1 MKKTV
6 FMKKCIACLL
16 IAAIMI
22 CAPFTNVP
30 KNAFAAGEDTVSGT
44 AAEEAPEADAGESTE
59 NTDSAETSVGAEN
72 EIAENENETGT
83 KLYVKELK
91 LGEGI
96 TAEEAQKSLTD
107 EGYFILEK
115 DGKPV
120 DLNEGSTS
128 KSYFYDGPEDAHVYL
143 GYKTTTNPDDA
154 ITDMAVMNMKGGY
167 DFQEYEM
174 IIQNN
179 LDTKIK
185 PFLDQF
191 IDTIREYRENY
202 AKPEKSVNHTKAD
215 MVRQLLNRYTDDDT
229 DGSPIGDLLLNET
242 KYEMGDEAYKALS
255 GAEKKKHADI
265 LIMLLQ
271 GNLMGISM
279 IEKYLARAADSSDD
293 TWIDRFEKTSLE
305 GLYEE
310 MEKENPDATKGDI
323 EKKLDKKYN
332 DAAKQILA
340 SWSEYSEIAQNYE
353 DKQDE
358 LIAESEEIGDRLNEI
373 NNEADYEKLDEEQRD
388 EVDREILKLQDEIL
402 EQQQD
407 AIAVGVSAQ
416 VQEKETDDMNMR
428 DFFSQ
433 PEETFKGEGIRK
445 LYPMIASLSKG
456 QIAGLQ
462 FLSVADL
469 LDAGLNNVANLKK
482 NTDKIE
488 EIPISSIYEGVNR
501 EIFDSGKVALTNDA
515 LRQKAMANPDENI
528 IDSFIFT
535 TIFGAAALASGIT
548 SLGLFLRS
556 QSLVRELNVLG
567 VGGQKWFK
575 HTGSWYSKNSSSL
588 TAVEGA
594 ESMAENVGRLR
605 VGSFILCGAFVAL
618 AAFNIYISWIEL
630 KYYYH
635 VDFTPIPKY
644 IVDETDITTI
654 NDKGEKEFLR
664 NETAYYRVV
673 ECNRR
678 SMSKGSY
685 EKYYEKRITQIG
697 DYGDLNGT
705 AGKEWLALYTVKYKN
720 AAPILADSL
729 LVKTGADSSTP
740 PDDYKMGIHM
750 FGEKNAYNLQNNK
763 LLYRDPEAIR
773 IWFKQDTEVRTSLS
787 TDGSTEGGKNNKLD
801 ETGTLVGG
809 GNKVL
814 YAGIGFAAGALIVWV
829 IMFVMGRRKKDG
841 TVE

>member
-1 MKKTV
+1 MREKVKRI
-6 FMKKCIACLL
+6 IACFL
-16 IAAIMI
+16 ITAIMV
-22 CAPFTNVP
+22 CGTFADVP
-30 KNAFAAGEDTVSGT
+30 KNAFAAGDDTASG
-44 AAEEAPEADAGESTE
+44 AAVDEASDT
-59 NTDSAETSVGAEN
+59 ETSEETDGAKEDADESEDN
-72 EIAENENETGT
+72 EKAEVTEEPKQSGET
-83 KLYVKELK
+83 KLYISEMK

-96 TAEEAQKSLTD
+96 TAEDAQKSLTD

-128 KSYFYDGPEDAHVYL
+128 KSFVYEGPKDAHVYL

-255 GAEKKKHADI
+255 SAEKKKHADI
-265 LIMLLQ
+265 LTMLLQ

-515 LRQKAMANPDENI
+515 LRQKAMANPDEKL

-535 TIFGAAALASGIT
+535 TIFGVAALASGIT

-556 QSLVRELNVLG
+556 QSLVKELNVLG
-567 VGGQKWFK
+567 EGGQKWFK

-594 ESMAENVGRLR
+594 ESMAETVGRLR

-685 EKYYEKRITQIG
+685 EKYYKKRITSKI
-697 DYGDLNGT
+697 
-705 AGKEWLALYTVKYKN
+705 
-720 AAPILADSL
+720 
-729 LVKTGADSSTP
+729 
-740 PDDYKMGIHM
+740 
-750 FGEKNAYNLQNNK
+750 NN
-763 LLYRDPEAIR
+763 
-773 IWFKQDTEVRTSLS
+773 
-787 TDGSTEGGKNNKLD
+787 NC
-801 ETGTLVGG
+801 
-809 GNKVL
+809 
-814 YAGIGFAAGALIVWV
+814 
-829 IMFVMGRRKKDG
+829 
-841 TVE
+841 